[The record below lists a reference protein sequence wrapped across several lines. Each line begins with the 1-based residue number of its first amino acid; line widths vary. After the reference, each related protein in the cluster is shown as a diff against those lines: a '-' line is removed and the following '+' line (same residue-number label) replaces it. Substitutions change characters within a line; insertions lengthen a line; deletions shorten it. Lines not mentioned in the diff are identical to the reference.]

1 MPHVPEMIFAKNG
14 LRLEHDAGF
23 GIEFNA
29 LDALKLVD
37 AEHDVL
43 KVAATQAWTEA
54 RLGFKLPILN

>member
-1 MPHVPEMIFAKNG
+1 MIFAKNG
-14 LRLEHDAGF
+14 LRLEHDSGF

-37 AEHDVL
+37 PEHDLL

-54 RLGFKLPILN
+54 RYNMYKSILFY